1 MFVNIPDIRNND
13 LQSLFLNREWGW
25 GDGTA
30 KSRFKE
36 GIIMETGAKQELE
49 IYEKMAALCSKS
61 EQCTSDIRKKI
72 RSLEANSMT
81 EDNIVSRLEQENFL
95 NDARYALTY
104 VSEKFRINKWG
115 KVKIRY
121 YLKMK
126 GIEEKLIESALNS
139 IDHDDYVA
147 LLVKIMKEKARS
159 TKKGE
164 KFERMGQI
172 IRFAQGRGF
181 EPELIHRHLREVI
194 S

>member
-1 MFVNIPDIRNND
+1 
-13 LQSLFLNREWGW
+13 
-25 GDGTA
+25 
-30 KSRFKE
+30 
-36 GIIMETGAKQELE
+36 METRAKQELE
-49 IYEKMAALCSKS
+49 IYGKMAALCSKS

-81 EDNIVSRLEQENFL
+81 EDNIVSRLEKENFL

-126 GIEEKLIESALNS
+126 GLEEKFIESALNS

-159 TKKGE
+159 TKKVKNSKGW
-164 KFERMGQI
+164 
-172 IRFAQGRGF
+172 GRSSVLPRGGV
-181 EPELIHRHLREVI
+181 LSLN
-194 S
+194 